1 MFLVIGSLVVL
12 GSVIGGYLMH
22 HGELAVLI
30 QPNELLIIGGA
41 AVGSL
46 VIATPA
52 TVLKHMMGQVMGLF
66 GSGIGKADYL
76 ELLGM
81 QYQLF
86 KTVQQAGVMALES
99 HFEDPE
105 KSAIL
110 TKYPKFLTR
119 HHALEF
125 LADSVK
131 VIIIGGI
138 SAHDLES
145 LMDEDI
151 EIAHHEELRPSGAL
165 RTMSD
170 AFPGLGIVAAVLG
183 IIITMGAID
192 GPPAE
197 IGEKVAAELVGTFLG
212 ILLCYG
218 FAGPAASAMEARVN
232 DDGRYVVCIKTGLL
246 AVYKG
251 FPPAIAVEFARRVLP
266 ADVRPTFDETEI
278 YCKALGKGGE
288 AGGEAVAA

>member
-1 MFLVIGSLVVL
+1 MFLLIGALIVIGSVAGGFTLHGGNLLVL
-12 GSVIGGYLMH
+12 W
-22 HGELAVLI
+22 
-30 QPNELLIIGGA
+30 QPSELLIIGGA
-41 AVGSL
+41 AIGSL
-46 VIATPA
+46 IISTPPS
-52 TVLKHMMGQVMGLF
+52 VLKLMAAQMKGF
-66 GSGIGKADYL
+66 FSSGETKADYL

-81 QYQLF
+81 LYQLF
-86 KTVQQAGVMALES
+86 KLIQQSGVMALEA
-99 HFEDPE
+99 HFEEPE

-110 TKYPKFLTR
+110 AKYPQFLRR
-119 HHALEF
+119 HHALDF

-151 EIAHHEELRPSGAL
+151 EVHHHQEERPSQVLAKIGDSL
-165 RTMSD
+165 
-170 AFPGLGIVAAVLG
+170 PGMGIVAAVLG
-183 IIITMGAID
+183 VVITMAAID

-197 IGEKVAAELVGTFLG
+197 IGEKVGAALVGTFLG
-212 ILLCYG
+212 ILMCYG
-218 FAGPAASAMEARVN
+218 FVSPMASFLEARVS

-266 ADVRPTFDETEI
+266 GEVRPTFDETEK
-278 YCKALGKGGE
+278 YCKTAAQAQPAAE
-288 AGGEAVAA
+288 AA